1 MTPIGDRLKM
11 LRQRAGL
18 SQAQLADRLHVSQSA
33 IANWEINLR
42 QPQLDTGRML
52 ADFFHVPL
60 LYMLG
65 ETDDENAY
73 ATTVDRLM
81 ELRAL
86 YGTDAIA
93 DALDV
98 EPEDVTR
105 MMDAGDELTLEQ
117 LDALRRRFG
126 YTLDSLRGLTP
137 ELVLERDEEMWQL
150 REEFRRTPELRT
162 LFNTARSARPE
173 DLRRAISII
182 EALKKESENV

>member
-18 SQAQLADRLHVSQSA
+18 SQTQLADRLHVSQSA

-162 LFNTARSARPE
+162 LFDAARNARPE

-182 EALKKESENV
+182 EALKKESGNV